1 MGYGLASVVAGSGPG
16 VSPFGIGGG
25 FVSASS
31 GRGFGREDAVY
42 GFDGVGSPGII
53 GLGGAGGAGNFN
65 NLTGVS
71 MGMAMPGSPGS
82 RLSGSAADEIDF
94 LLALSSDEKLL
105 TRLNEVDGAE
115 TVSTSG
121 KGTDAKWK
129 LEGEEVVGVLRALG
143 KGGTINVNVWV

>member
-1 MGYGLASVVAGSGPG
+1 MLEGMGYGLGSVVTGSGPG
-16 VSPFGIGGG
+16 VSPFGFGG
-25 FVSASS
+25 FVSGSG

-42 GFDGVGSPGII
+42 GFDGVGSPGVI
-53 GLGGAGGAGNFN
+53 GNGVGNFN

-71 MGMAMPGSPGS
+71 TMGMGMPGTPGS

-94 LLALSSDEKLL
+94 LLAMSSDEKLL

-143 KGGTINVNVWV
+143 KGGTLNVNVWV